1 MPGLVYFVEI
11 PSSPWGRWFGFY
23 SGGRHTST
31 LYFSALSNAIK
42 MKHGQVSKIYDF
54 LPVKVMSYVML
65 PCTLPMESA
74 IAMAQR

>member
-1 MPGLVYFVEI
+1 
-11 PSSPWGRWFGFY
+11 
-23 SGGRHTST
+23 
-31 LYFSALSNAIK
+31 